1 MTVLSLS
8 LGDPS
13 NAASAT
19 GDPYKTL
26 FVARIVSKTHF
37 LYLLFLLG
45 TCALSIHTSARTGV
59 V

>member
-26 FVARIVSKTHF
+26 FVARIVSKTRF
-37 LYLLFLLG
+37 LNLPSLLG
-45 TCALSIHTSARTGV
+45 SCALSIYTSARTGV